1 MREDDVSIQVFRVS
15 KRFVQRLKY
24 GIIQSVLSNSDD
36 IIRRL
41 LKVYSAVQVFSG
53 FPEQFECKE

>member
-24 GIIQSVLSNSDD
+24 GIIQSVLSNGDD

-41 LKVYSAVQVFSG
+41 FKEYSAVQVFSG
-53 FPEQFECKE
+53 FPEQLECKE